1 MTHWTLANGTGVEI
15 VNIVD
20 DHSRLCLASV
30 VLPVTKAV
38 DVERIFRTQW
48 PNSASG
54 VGVDRQRRHLH
65 GQVPGREGGVGE
77 RA

>member
-1 MTHWTLANGTGVEI
+1 MTHWTLANATGVEI

-38 DVERIFRTQW
+38 DVERISETQW
-48 PNSASG
+48 PNSAS
-54 VGVDRQRRHLH
+54 RR
-65 GQVPGREGGVGE
+65 RC
-77 RA
+77 